1 MSCTNR
7 FAAAAALVG
16 LLGMSSLTVPAAA
29 QGPAPATASI
39 AALAYVEGIAPLTAS
54 GVNDLNFGTVLP
66 GTPKTPAA
74 ATDFGRFSIS
84 GEPNT
89 PVTVSFTTLPTVLTG
104 AGSATI
110 GITFGTT
117 DGLVWAPYP
126 TTSTTF
132 NPNAPHL
139 TSMDATGSLII
150 GISGTVSAPVPSTT
164 GNYSGT
170 IVLTVAY

>member
-39 AALAYVEGIAPLTAS
+39 SALAYVQGIAPLTAL

-66 GTPKTPAA
+66 GTPKTPAT

-84 GEPNT
+84 GEPST
-89 PVTVSFTTLPTVLTG
+89 PVTVSFTLPDVLMG

>member
-7 FAAAAALVG
+7 LAAAAALVG
-16 LLGMSSLTVPAAA
+16 LLGLSSLTVPAAA
-29 QGPAPATASI
+29 QTSATASI
-39 AALAYVEGIAPLTAS
+39 AALAYVSGIAPLTAA
-54 GVNDLNFGTVLP
+54 GVNDLNFGVALA
-66 GTPKTPAA
+66 GTPKTPASLSA
-74 ATDFGRFSIS
+74 DAGRFNIS

-89 PVTVSFTTLPTVLTG
+89 PVTVSFTLPTVLTG

-110 GITFGTT
+110 PITFATV
-117 DGLVWAPYP
+117 DGLEWAGFPG
-126 TTSTTF
+126 THTTF

-139 TSMDATGSLII
+139 TSTDVAGSLII
-150 GISGTVSAPVPSTT
+150 GISGTVSPPVGSTT